1 MIKNDF
7 KNKLRRSRTVV
18 KQKNKFL
25 QRKQALKR
33 NKIIVRVSMTST
45 SDRSRS
51 VWLKMIQNAL
61 HAKHACK
68 INQLIKT
75 RNVRFAKNS
84 KVRAL
89 VRGRLRARWV
99 VYRLPVNDPIG
110 CGGTP
115 ELTHGLSRGQLMDIP
130 YTIFPRCTASGV
142 ALK

>member
-1 MIKNDF
+1 MIENDF

-33 NKIIVRVSMTST
+33 NKIIVRVSMMTST
-45 SDRSRS
+45 SDRFRS

-89 VRGRLRARWV
+89 VRGRLRAR
-99 VYRLPVNDPIG
+99 
-110 CGGTP
+110 
-115 ELTHGLSRGQLMDIP
+115 
-130 YTIFPRCTASGV
+130 
-142 ALK
+142 